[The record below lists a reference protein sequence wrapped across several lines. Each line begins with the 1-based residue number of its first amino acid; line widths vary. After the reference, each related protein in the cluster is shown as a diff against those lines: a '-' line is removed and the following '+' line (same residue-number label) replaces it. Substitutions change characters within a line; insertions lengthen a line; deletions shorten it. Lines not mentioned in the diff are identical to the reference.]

1 MLAGLP
7 SDSFIWIMTNYAISK
22 KKPATTYAEDE
33 KRAIKKR
40 KQARKKVLEGV
51 WKRRAEILRRLFQ

>member
-1 MLAGLP
+1 
-7 SDSFIWIMTNYAISK
+7 MTNYALNK

-33 KRAIKKR
+33 RRAYKKA

-51 WKRRAEILRRLFQ
+51 WKRRAEIFRRLAR